1 MGKLFGTD
9 GIRGKANSY
18 PILPEVAVQV
28 GRALVSILSD
38 GHDRPRVV
46 IGQDTR
52 LSGDM
57 LAHALAAGVCAA
69 GADAELVGVL
79 PTPGIALVTR
89 TSQASSGIV
98 VSASHNPYQDNGIKI
113 FDADG
118 FKLAD
123 EKEAELERLIL
134 SDEKTFFHE
143 KRGSITGRAFYNPD
157 AAAVYAAFLKSC
169 ARTGHADQ
177 RFKIVLDCAHG
188 ATYEIAPRVFAELG
202 FSVQALNVNPD
213 GFNINDHC
221 GSQHPEGL
229 AAAVAGGRADLGLAF
244 DGDGDRLIAVDDRGE
259 VLSGD
264 RVLAV
269 CAQHLQM
276 QSRLTNNTVVSTV
289 MSNVG
294 LGRSLKQMGIHH
306 LTTQV
311 GDRYVM
317 EALRASGAALG
328 GEDSGHTIFA
338 EHHTTGDGILT
349 GLMLLDAIRRQ
360 AKPLSLL
367 KEVMTPFPQV
377 LVNVPVRSKPEIA
390 DLPQVQDAIVKAE
403 EELGQNGRV
412 LVRYSGTEP
421 LCRVMVEGPSREA
434 VESLARCIS
443 QTIAAAI
450 GS

>member
-1 MGKLFGTD
+1 M
-9 GIRGKANSY
+9 I
-18 PILPEVAVQV
+18 PEVAIKV
-28 GRALVSILSD
+28 GRAVASMLD
-38 GHDRPRVV
+38 AERGRPRVI

-57 LAHALAAGVCAA
+57 LAHGLAAGVCAA

-89 TSQASSGIV
+89 SSRASAGIV

-118 FKLAD
+118 FKLSD

-134 SDEKTFFHE
+134 SDEKISFQN
-143 KRGSITGRAFYNPD
+143 KRGSIIGRACHNPN
-157 AAAVYAAFLKSC
+157 AAGVYAAFLKSC
-169 ARTGHADQ
+169 ARTGHGDGG
-177 RFKIVLDCAHG
+177 FKIVLDCAHG
-188 ATYEIAPRVFAELG
+188 ATYKIAPRVFTELG
-202 FSVQALNVNPD
+202 FAVKALNVNPD
-213 GFNINDHC
+213 GLNINARC

-229 AAAVAGGRADLGLAF
+229 AAAVAAWRADVGLAF

-289 MSNVG
+289 MSNAG
-294 LGRSLKQMGIHH
+294 LSRSLKQMGIRH
-306 LTTQV
+306 LTTPV

-349 GLMLLDAIRRQ
+349 GLMLVDSIRGQ
-360 AKPLSLL
+360 AKPLSHL
-367 KEVMTPFPQV
+367 KTVMTPFPQV

-390 DLPQVQDAIVKAE
+390 DLPQVQDAIGKAE
-403 EELGQNGRV
+403 EQLGDDGRV

-421 LCRVMVEGPSREA
+421 LCRVMVEGRSRE
-434 VESLARCIS
+434 VTEGLARAIS
-443 QTIAAAI
+443 QAIAAAI